1 MYDAIKYIHHIINCI
16 VDCYTAI
23 IWGSLNNKHDRTV
36 FKTRFHFFEPS
47 IQIEDCSN
55 LMWNIF
61 YAHWEGTLLRA
72 QILNQC
78 SDMYVPN
85 STQRIIIC
93 TWFTTCNR
101 QSALTRRCH
110 SKYPLINDSGLAS
123 LFTSKQFSFRQVVN
137 MVRLNNV
144 NFVNKASKFVKEKKN
159 VRWAKS
165 TKLQL
170 ITKQQNKLQKR
181 THKHY
186 WFLEYIDLQ
195 SFSSDFS
202 KARIFKTKVENRT
215 SRGMPGS
222 VNCIIQWRKLHI
234 YTLGRFQCSRLEHP
248 TELPLHPIYAGYWLM
263 FMIDMNIYAPQ
274 SRDYTIY
281 IQQLYFLRFC
291 I

>member
-1 MYDAIKYIHHIINCI
+1 MHIEK
-16 VDCYTAI
+16 VRCYE
-23 IWGSLNNKHDRTV
+23 H
-36 FKTRFHFFEPS
+36 RF
-47 IQIEDCSN
+47 
-55 LMWNIF
+55 W
-61 YAHWEGTLLRA
+61 T
-72 QILNQC
+72 
-78 SDMYVPN
+78 SDVYVPN
-85 STQRIIIC
+85 STQRSIIC

-137 MVRLNNV
+137 MVTLNNV

-195 SFSSDFS
+195 SVSSDFS

-222 VNCIIQWRKLHI
+222 VKAGSRIALYSDVNCIFIRWD
-234 YTLGRFQCSRLEHP
+234 GSNV
-248 TELPLHPIYAGYWLM
+248 A
-263 FMIDMNIYAPQ
+263 D
-274 SRDYTIY
+274 
-281 IQQLYFLRFC
+281 
-291 I
+291 

>member
-1 MYDAIKYIHHIINCI
+1 MLLNIYTTYIINCI

-47 IQIEDCSN
+47 IQIE
-55 LMWNIF
+55 I
-61 YAHWEGTLLRA
+61 AHWEGTLLRA

-144 NFVNKASKFVKEKKN
+144 NFVNKASKFVKEKKTFVELSRLN
-159 VRWAKS
+159 CN
-165 TKLQL
+165 L
-170 ITKQQNKLQKR
+170 
-181 THKHY
+181 
-186 WFLEYIDLQ
+186 LQ
-195 SFSSDFS
+195 SKKTNFKKEPTSIIDFWNTSIFSLSLLILARPEFS
-202 KARIFKTKVENRT
+202 KLKLKTEPVEECQV
-215 SRGMPGS
+215 P
-222 VNCIIQWRKLHI
+222 
-234 YTLGRFQCSRLEHP
+234 
-248 TELPLHPIYAGYWLM
+248 
-263 FMIDMNIYAPQ
+263 
-274 SRDYTIY
+274 
-281 IQQLYFLRFC
+281 
-291 I
+291 